1 MACIAPR
8 QWRRLER
15 RRNLNDTR
23 NGEDDMHIGKRA
35 GAIGLAIVTAFVG
48 TTATAQDKVTFRLNW
63 ILYGFHTPFHLGL
76 DRGYYREE
84 GIELTIGEGQGSVR
98 AAQTVGAKGD
108 MFGLS
113 DGPSVINVATK
124 GAPIRAVMSVTS
136 SSPYAIGVRADA
148 GVKSLKDLEG
158 KTIASAPGEA
168 GLQLLPA
175 VWKANG
181 VDGEKVRILRVEGA
195 GKNVAIAEKRVE
207 ALMAGLDNQSITLP
221 RQGVPL
227 INFGY
232 AAFGVNTVGLQIHT
246 HEDTIKSRPD
256 LVRRFVKATV
266 RSFEAAIADP
276 IAAIKAGQKAKPDLE
291 TELSL
296 EQLKVGIGLMP
307 SKATQGKPLGFM
319 APEDWSGTLSLMKQY
334 MGLETNQEA
343 GTFFTNEFV
352 PNAPRG

>member
-1 MACIAPR
+1 MMLRILTTGCAFAAA
-8 QWRRLER
+8 L
-15 RRNLNDTR
+15 L
-23 NGEDDMHIGKRA
+23 
-35 GAIGLAIVTAFVG
+35 GAATAF
-48 TTATAQDKVTFRLNW
+48 AQDKVTFRLNW
-63 ILYGFHTPFHLGL
+63 ILYGFHTPFYLGVE
-76 DRGYYREE
+76 RGYYREE
-84 GIELTIGEGQGSVR
+84 GIDLTIGEGQGSVR

-124 GAPIRAVMSVTS
+124 GAPIRSVMSVTS

-148 GVKSLKDLEG
+148 GVKTLKDLEG
-158 KTIASAPGEA
+158 KTIATAPGEA

-195 GKNVAIAEKRVE
+195 GKNVAVAEKRVE

-227 INFGY
+227 VNFGY
-232 AAFGVNTVGLQIHT
+232 AAFGVNTVGLQIHA
-246 HEDTIKSRPD
+246 HEDTIRNNPD

-266 RSFEAAIADP
+266 RSFEAAMADP
-276 IAAIKAGQKAKPDLE
+276 MASIRAGQKVKSDLE

-307 SKATQGKPLGFM
+307 SKATQGKPIGFM
-319 APEDWSGTLSLMKQY
+319 APEDWTDTLQLMKQY
-334 MGLETNQEA
+334 MGLETGQKAEDFYTNQ
-343 GTFFTNEFV
+343 FV

>member
-1 MACIAPR
+1 MRVSRYLMAGCA
-8 QWRRLER
+8 
-15 RRNLNDTR
+15 
-23 NGEDDMHIGKRA
+23 
-35 GAIGLAIVTAFVG
+35 LAATLVAA
-48 TTATAQDKVTFRLNW
+48 TTSLAQDKVTFRLNW

-76 DRGYYREE
+76 DRGYYKEE
-84 GIELTIGEGQGSVR
+84 GIDLTIGEGQGSVR

-124 GAPIRAVMSVTS
+124 GAAIRAVMSITS

-148 GVKSLKDLEG
+148 GIKTLKDLEG

-168 GLQLLPA
+168 GLQLLGA

-181 VDGEKVRILRVEGA
+181 VDGDKVRILRVEGA

-232 AAFGVNTVGLQIHT
+232 ADVGVNTVGLQIHT
-246 HEDTIKSRPD
+246 HDDTIKGKPD

-276 IAAIKAGQKAKPDLE
+276 MASIKAGQKVKSDLE
-291 TELSL
+291 TDLSL

-307 SKATQGKPLGFM
+307 SKATKGKPIGYM
-319 APEDWSGTLSLMKQY
+319 APEDWAGTLNLMKQY
-334 MGLETNQEA
+334 MGLETNQKAED
-343 GTFFTNEFV
+343 FYTNEFV
-352 PNAPRG
+352 PNAPRS

>member
-1 MACIAPR
+1 MMLRILATGCAFAAA
-8 QWRRLER
+8 
-15 RRNLNDTR
+15 
-23 NGEDDMHIGKRA
+23 MF
-35 GAIGLAIVTAFVG
+35 GAATAF
-48 TTATAQDKVTFRLNW
+48 AQDKVTFRLNW
-63 ILYGFHTPFHLGL
+63 ILYGFHTPFYLGL
-76 DRGYYREE
+76 ERGYYREE
-84 GIELTIGEGQGSVR
+84 GIDLTIGEGQGSVR

-124 GAPIRAVMSVTS
+124 GAPIRAVMSITS

-148 GVKSLKDLEG
+148 GVRTLKDLEG
-158 KTIASAPGEA
+158 KTIATAPGEA

-227 INFGY
+227 VNFGY
-232 AAFGVNTVGLQIHT
+232 AAFGVNTVGLQVHA
-246 HEDTIKSRPD
+246 HEDTIRNNPD

-266 RSFEAAIADP
+266 RSFEAAMADP
-276 IAAIKAGQKAKPDLE
+276 MASIRAGQKVKSDLE

-307 SKATQGKPLGFM
+307 SKASQGKPIGFM
-319 APEDWSGTLSLMKQY
+319 APEDWTDTLQLMKQY
-334 MGLETNQEA
+334 MGLETSQKAEDFYTNQ
-343 GTFFTNEFV
+343 FV